1 MTQGKK
7 LLTVLGATGS
17 IGVSTLDVV
26 ARHPDRYGVF
36 ALTAHRQVD
45 KLFEQCRVHRPAYA
59 VVDRAEDAQRLQAM
73 LEAAGC
79 CTEVLAGPTA
89 LAEVSAAPEVH
100 MVMAAIVGA
109 AGMVPT
115 LAAARAGKRVL
126 LANKE
131 ALVMSGALFMREVAA
146 SGATLLP
153 IDSEHNAIF
162 QALPAGFGGGVDG
175 VEVTRILLT
184 ASGGPFRRKP
194 LDELAA
200 VTPEMACA
208 HPNWVMGRKI
218 SVDSAT
224 MMNKALEVIEAR
236 YLFGLAP
243 RKLDVVI
250 HPQSII
256 HSMVQYTDTSVVA
269 QLGTPDM
276 RVPIAYGLAW
286 PERVESGAAALD
298 FHTLGA
304 MTFEA
309 IDDHGH
315 PERFPGLRLAWEALE
330 APAGT
335 TAVLNAA
342 NEVAVAQ
349 FLERRIRF
357 DQIHALNLET
367 LSSVPVSKPGS
378 LDDLLALDQQARAS
392 AQRIA
397 QRLA

>member
-7 LLTVLGATGS
+7 FLTVLGATGS

-79 CTEVLAGPTA
+79 CTEVLAGAAA
-89 LAEVSAAPEVH
+89 LAEVSAAPEVD

-162 QALPAGFGGGVDG
+162 QALPAGFRGGVDG

-200 VTPEMACA
+200 VTD
-208 HPNWVMGRKI
+208 RK
-218 SVDSAT
+218 
-224 MMNKALEVIEAR
+224 
-236 YLFGLAP
+236 
-243 RKLDVVI
+243 
-250 HPQSII
+250 
-256 HSMVQYTDTSVVA
+256 SVV
-269 QLGTPDM
+269 
-276 RVPIAYGLAW
+276 
-286 PERVESGAAALD
+286 
-298 FHTLGA
+298 
-304 MTFEA
+304 
-309 IDDHGH
+309 
-315 PERFPGLRLAWEALE
+315 
-330 APAGT
+330 
-335 TAVLNAA
+335 
-342 NEVAVAQ
+342 
-349 FLERRIRF
+349 
-357 DQIHALNLET
+357 
-367 LSSVPVSKPGS
+367 
-378 LDDLLALDQQARAS
+378 
-392 AQRIA
+392 
-397 QRLA
+397 